1 MHIVIIENNLIWSSR
16 LSKTAK
22 ALGHTVQIF
31 DKIPAELPKGDVA
44 ILNLGSEHLCTEELV
59 SRLNEAGFKTIGHAG
74 HKEKPLLAH
83 GESMGVH
90 SVVSNS
96 TLTFKLEEVLNSVS
110 AN

>member
-1 MHIVIIENNLIWSSR
+1 MHILIIENNLIWSSR

-31 DKIPAELPKGDVA
+31 AHFPTEIPAGQIA
-44 ILNLGSEHLCTEELV
+44 ILNLGSEKLCTPELV
-59 SRLNEAGFKTIGHAG
+59 EALHASGYKTIGHAG

-96 TLTFKLEEVLNSVS
+96 TLTFKLEDVISSLMP
-110 AN
+110 